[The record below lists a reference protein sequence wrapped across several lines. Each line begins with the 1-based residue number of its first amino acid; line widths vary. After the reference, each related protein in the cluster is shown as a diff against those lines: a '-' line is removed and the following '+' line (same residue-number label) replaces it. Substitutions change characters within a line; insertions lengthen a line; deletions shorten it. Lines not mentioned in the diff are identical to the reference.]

1 MRPQFL
7 GESQKVLYKWPK
19 VAEIDYFCNLQSENI
34 KLFEI
39 ESLHM
44 LVSQDYRDW
53 LTSLK
58 QSIRQR
64 QIKAS
69 LSVNRELLLMYWD
82 LGKDIVEKQK
92 SFKWGD
98 GFLKQLSQDL
108 QREFPEMQ
116 GWSER
121 NLRRI
126 RLWYQTYSQYF
137 SIRTQTVS
145 ELKSTEPIPLAAPHV
160 GLPSNITE
168 ENQLL
173 GQDAFFSVPWGIT
186 L

>member
-1 MRPQFL
+1 M
-7 GESQKVLYKWPK
+7 
-19 VAEIDYFCNLQSENI
+19 AEIDYFCNLQIENF

-39 ESLHM
+39 ISLHM

-126 RLWYQTYSQYF
+126 RLWYQTY
-137 SIRTQTVS
+137 
-145 ELKSTEPIPLAAPHV
+145 
-160 GLPSNITE
+160 
-168 ENQLL
+168 
-173 GQDAFFSVPWGIT
+173 
-186 L
+186 